1 MSLEQVIA
9 ENNSLLRELIDLQK
23 AGGASAKTTDAG
35 TEKSDAKTTTTT
47 TTKGGAKGGK
57 TATTKAKAEVVD
69 PDTLKA
75 KLVEYKN
82 LTDLKAAKA
91 LTKELGYD
99 AIADVPDDKSKDV
112 FDAIDAAILALDN
125 GNNSD
130 ADAEEDL

>member
-47 TTKGGAKGGK
+47 KGGAKVGK
-57 TATTKAKAEVVD
+57 TTTTKAKAEVVD

-99 AIADVPDDKSKDV
+99 AIADVPDDKSKEV

-125 GNNSD
+125 GNTAD

>member
-9 ENNSLLRELIDLQK
+9 ENTAALRELIELHK
-23 AGGASAKTTDAG
+23 AGGASNTSTG
-35 TEKSDAKTTTTT
+35 TEKTTEKTT

-57 TATTKAKAEVVD
+57 GTTTTKTKAEVVD

-82 LTDLKAAKA
+82 LTDMKAAKA

-99 AIADVPDDKSKDV
+99 AIADVPEDKSKEV
-112 FDAIDAAILALDN
+112 FDAITAAIADLDN
-125 GNNSD
+125 GNN
-130 ADAEEDL
+130 ADDNGEEDL

>member
-23 AGGASAKTTDAG
+23 AGVSSAKTSAADTTSETK
-35 TEKSDAKTTTTT
+35 TETKSAK
-47 TTKGGAKGGK
+47 GAAKGGK
-57 TATTKAKAEVVD
+57 TTTKAKAEVVD

-99 AIADVPDDKSKDV
+99 AIADVPEEKSKEV
-112 FDAIDAAILALDN
+112 FDAIEAAILALDN
-125 GNNSD
+125 GNEAD
-130 ADAEEDL
+130 TDAEEDL

>member
-9 ENNSLLRELIDLQK
+9 ENNALLRELIDLQK
-23 AGGASAKTTDAG
+23 AAGGSTAANTSDA
-35 TEKSDAKTTTTT
+35 KSDAKKTTTGSKKTT
-47 TTKGGAKGGK
+47 TSTKKS
-57 TATTKAKAEVVD
+57 AEVVD

-99 AIADVPDDKSKDV
+99 AIADVPDDKSKEV
-112 FDAIDAAILALDN
+112 FDGIVAAIAALDD
-125 GNNSD
+125 GNT
-130 ADAEEDL
+130 ADDSADEDL

>member
-35 TEKSDAKTTTTT
+35 TEKSDAKTTTT
-47 TTKGGAKGGK
+47 KGGAKGGK
-57 TATTKAKAEVVD
+57 TTTTKAKAEVVD

-99 AIADVPDDKSKDV
+99 AIADVPDDKSKEV

-125 GNNSD
+125 GNNAD
-130 ADAEEDL
+130 TDAEEDL

>member
-35 TEKSDAKTTTTT
+35 TEKSDAKTTT
-47 TTKGGAKGGK
+47 KGGAKGGK
-57 TATTKAKAEVVD
+57 TTTTKAKAEVVD

-99 AIADVPDDKSKDV
+99 AIADVPDDKSKEV

-125 GNNSD
+125 GNTAD

>member
-35 TEKSDAKTTTTT
+35 TEKSDAKTTTT
-47 TTKGGAKGGK
+47 KGGAKGGK
-57 TATTKAKAEVVD
+57 TTTTKAKAEVVD

-99 AIADVPDDKSKDV
+99 AIADVPDDKSKEV

-125 GNNSD
+125 GNTAD

>member
-9 ENNSLLRELIDLQK
+9 ENNALLRELIDLQK
-23 AGGASAKTTDAG
+23 AGGASAKTTAAD
-35 TEKSDAKTTTTT
+35 TTTSETKTDAKAGA
-47 TTKGGAKGGK
+47 KGGAKGGK
-57 TATTKAKAEVVD
+57 TTKAKAEVVD

-99 AIADVPDDKSKDV
+99 AIADVPEEKSKEV

-125 GNNSD
+125 GNEAD
-130 ADAEEDL
+130 TDAEEDL

>member
-23 AGGASAKTTDAG
+23 AGGASAKTTAADAG
-35 TEKSDAKTTTTT
+35 TETKTETKSAK
-47 TTKGGAKGGK
+47 GAAKGGK
-57 TATTKAKAEVVD
+57 TTTTKAKVEVVD

-99 AIADVPDDKSKDV
+99 AIADVPEEKSKEV
-112 FDAIDAAILALDN
+112 YDAICAAIADLDN
-125 GNNSD
+125 GNTADDNS
-130 ADAEEDL
+130 EEEL

>member
-35 TEKSDAKTTTTT
+35 TEKSDAKTATN
-47 TTKGGAKGGK
+47 KGGAKGGK
-57 TATTKAKAEVVD
+57 TPTTKAKAEVVD

-99 AIADVPDDKSKDV
+99 AIADVPDDKSKEV

-125 GNNSD
+125 GNTAD

>member
-9 ENNSLLRELIDLQK
+9 ENNALLRELIDLQK
-23 AGGASAKTTDAG
+23 AGGASTATSEVKGDAKSAKSSNAKTT
-35 TEKSDAKTTTTT
+35 
-47 TTKGGAKGGK
+47 KGASKPK
-57 TATTKAKAEVVD
+57 VEVVD

-99 AIADVPDDKSKDV
+99 AIADVPDDKSKEV
-112 FDAIDAAILALDN
+112 FDGIQAAIDALDN
-125 GNNSD
+125 GNTAD

>member
-35 TEKSDAKTTTTT
+35 TEKSDAKTS

-57 TATTKAKAEVVD
+57 TTTTKAKAEVVD

-99 AIADVPDDKSKDV
+99 AIADVPDDKSKEV

-125 GNNSD
+125 GNTAD

>member
-35 TEKSDAKTTTTT
+35 TEKSDAKTTTT
-47 TTKGGAKGGK
+47 KGGAKGGK
-57 TATTKAKAEVVD
+57 TTNTKAKAEVVD

-91 LTKELGYD
+91 LTKERGYD
-99 AIADVPDDKSKDV
+99 AIADVPDDKSKEV

-125 GNNSD
+125 GNN
-130 ADAEEDL
+130 ADDNGEEDL

>member
-23 AGGASAKTTDAG
+23 AGGASAKTTAADTTSETK
-35 TEKSDAKTTTTT
+35 TETKS
-47 TTKGGAKGGK
+47 TKGGAKGGK
-57 TATTKAKAEVVD
+57 TTTTKAKAEVVD

-99 AIADVPDDKSKDV
+99 AIADVPEEKSKEV

-125 GNNSD
+125 GNEAD
-130 ADAEEDL
+130 TDAEEDL